1 MEWYLIMDK
10 QLEIMRIKTMAKEL
24 GEIADMLLDEF
35 QTPIEFLGLSSRA
48 KNSLRR
54 GDIEYIEQLVK
65 LEIYDVLRLRNMGE
79 KTFNEIKEKLKQ
91 SGFCWG

>member
-1 MEWYLIMDK
+1 MDK